1 MRGDLPYPT
10 ILFFFRFAGLVGAGR
25 FVSMLEPFSFFEE
38 RASDTVVSSMP

>member
-10 ILFFFRFAGLVGAGR
+10 SCFFRFAGLVGAGR
-25 FVSMLEPFSFFEE
+25 FVPMLEPFSFLEE